1 MHNTIIEVTITTA
14 TNRWSATTVNTTTI
28 KEFME
33 NENINYNSC
42 VVHLDGMPLS
52 TDELNTT
59 FEEQGVTESC
69 MLAAIIKAV
78 NA

>member
-1 MHNTIIEVTITTA
+1 MHNTVISVTITTA
-14 TNRWSATTVNTTTI
+14 TNRWATTTANTTTI
-28 KEFME
+28 KEFLEKE
-33 NENINYNSC
+33 NVNYTSC

-59 FEEQGVTESC
+59 FEEQGITESC
-69 MLAAIIKAV
+69 MLAAIVKAV